1 MAGLAEI
8 DAPSAVRPPPRG
20 VASQPAA
27 RMATGQYRV
36 EVLDNPA
43 RVNPEDADWQD
54 LVRHAVE
61 PNSFLEPWFVASA
74 ARWFAN
80 ENPWRLVR
88 VWREPAGPTEARSL
102 CGVIA
107 LEQAKRFGSWHV
119 PHLRTWRHRYGFL
132 GLPLVR
138 RSCERDFWRELFHWA
153 EAQSDARFLELRVL
167 PGEGPL
173 HRALVDELRDSGRL
187 AQTIDEHTRAV
198 LETACDSETYLERA
212 TSKNHRR
219 ELRRRYRRFEEA
231 GKLTLR
237 QLTDATQLDHWIG
250 EFLRL
255 EAAGWKGADAGA
267 LAQDRSRG
275 EFFTEMATRA
285 FLADRLELFGF
296 FVDDRPVALKCNLRA
311 DAAGFAF
318 KIAYDEEFAKYSPG
332 VQLEVANIDRLHQ
345 PGSDGAVHARWMD
358 SCAIP
363 NHPMINRLWSE
374 RRVIRRLA
382 VSTGNRMGDLLLAA
396 LPLRKVVSGWFR
408 KRAEPGV
415 IEGSATV
422 DE

>member
-1 MAGLAEI
+1 MIGLAEI
-8 DAPSAVRPPPRG
+8 KTPSTGRPSREG
-20 VASQPAA
+20 VPYQPAA
-27 RMATGQYRV
+27 RTATGAYRV

-43 RVNPEDADWQD
+43 RVNPDDADWQD

-61 PNSFLEPWFVASA
+61 PNSFLEPWFVGSA
-74 ARWFAN
+74 ARWFAQ
-80 ENPWRLVR
+80 EHPWRLFR
-88 VWREPAGPTEARSL
+88 LWREPAGPSEARTL
-102 CGVIA
+102 CGVMA
-107 LEQAKRFGSWHV
+107 LERAERFGTWRV
-119 PHLRTWRHRYGFL
+119 PHWRTWRHRYGFL

-138 RSCERDFWRELFHWA
+138 RSGERDFWRELFDWA
-153 EAQSDARFLELRVL
+153 DKQSDARFLELRVL

-173 HRALVDELRDSGRL
+173 YRALVEELRDSGRL
-187 AQTIDEHTRAV
+187 THTLDEHTRAV
-198 LETACDSETYLERA
+198 LETAADSETYLERA

-231 GKLTLR
+231 GRLTLR
-237 QLTDATQLDHWIG
+237 ELTDATQLDRWIS

-255 EAAGWKGADAGA
+255 EGAGWKGAESGG

-275 EFFTEMATRA
+275 EFFTELATRA
-285 FLADRLELFGF
+285 FLADRLEMFGF

-311 DAAGFAF
+311 DEAGFAF

-332 VQLEVANIDRLHQ
+332 VQLEVANIDRLHR
-345 PGSDGAVHARWMD
+345 PSRDGVVPPRWMD

-363 NHPMINRLWSE
+363 DHPMINRLWSE

-382 VSTGNRMGDLLLAA
+382 VSTGNRAGDVLLAA

-408 KRAEPGV
+408 QRPPQRVAGTAAPVE
-415 IEGSATV
+415 
-422 DE
+422 